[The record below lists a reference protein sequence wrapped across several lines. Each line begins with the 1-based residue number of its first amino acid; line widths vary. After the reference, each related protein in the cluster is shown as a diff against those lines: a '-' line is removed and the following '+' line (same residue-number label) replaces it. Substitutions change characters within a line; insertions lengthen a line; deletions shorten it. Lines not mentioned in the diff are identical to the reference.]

1 MQEQTGNFS
10 RELETIGKSHMEILE
25 IKNMAT
31 EMMFS
36 IYFVFRRS
44 KNKIKL
50 LFSFLLYTSTN
61 TKI

>member
-1 MQEQTGNFS
+1 MQEQMGNFS

-50 LFSFLLYTSTN
+50 LFSFLLYTFTN

>member
-1 MQEQTGNFS
+1 MGNFS

-36 IYFVFRRS
+36 IHFIFWIS
-44 KNKIKL
+44 KNKVKL

-61 TKI
+61 TRI

>member
-1 MQEQTGNFS
+1 MGNFS

-36 IYFVFRRS
+36 IYFVFCRS

-50 LFSFLLYTSTN
+50 LFSFLLYTFTN